1 MSFADVVREAFEGS
15 GGMGMQPDETPA
27 RTVRAKFVCSQVT
40 RFAHPGNV
48 QVALHPVMDS
58 RTPENKSFWDA
69 TPNGELKMT
78 ITNPAASEQFVPGKA
93 YYLDFTPA
101 E

>member
-1 MSFADVVREAFEGS
+1 MAQS
-15 GGMGMQPDETPA
+15 
-27 RTVRAKFVCSQVT
+27 VRAKFVCSQVT

-48 QVALHPVMDS
+48 QVVLNPVMDS
-58 RTPENKSFWDA
+58 RTPENKAFWDA
-69 TPNGELKMT
+69 TPNGRLEMT
-78 ITNPAASEQFVPGKA
+78 ITNVAAADQFEPGKS